1 MVQLNGSNLMKI
13 KKLKKTIFLFL
24 ISLNCFA
31 DAEGLRQYL
40 GGIINRHPNLAEQN
54 LNKSSQEDILKSKKE
69 KLWPEINLRAASVKG
84 YSTLNKD
91 AEYSEVTLSLQ
102 QPLYAPSQ
110 GADIDVEEQ
119 EILYQKFLTATTID
133 DIAYTTIELM
143 LDVYQKNDHT
153 NILEESMK
161 TTSKNLSATKKRKQ
175 LGELTQSEIDLSD
188 AQYLS
193 QKTLLNIR
201 QNEKFQSRQNLEQ
214 FTGAQENISNYK
226 DIIFSLLKEAKNIK
240 NLEKSAKINQAKLNV
255 NKNIKMYDATK
266 SKHLPSLSLI
276 ARHGYND
283 RYRNSI
289 GVEEETVLGL
299 SLNIPIYNGGSIST
313 ASTAQ
318 YKKVLASRVKL
329 KQTKNNVQNEQKVLL
344 AQIDSLN
351 QSIFLTKQTIKSLT
365 KALKGI
371 KKKQRTGD
379 SSKLEVYNQEA
390 KIIEF
395 KHRRINL
402 LYQLKQVQL
411 RLLYLGGGL
420 YARLTNAKK

>member
-1 MVQLNGSNLMKI
+1 
-13 KKLKKTIFLFL
+13 
-24 ISLNCFA
+24 
-31 DAEGLRQYL
+31 
-40 GGIINRHPNLAEQN
+40 
-54 LNKSSQEDILKSKKE
+54 
-69 KLWPEINLRAASVKG
+69 
-84 YSTLNKD
+84 
-91 AEYSEVTLSLQ
+91 
-102 QPLYAPSQ
+102 
-110 GADIDVEEQ
+110 
-119 EILYQKFLTATTID
+119 
-133 DIAYTTIELM
+133 
-143 LDVYQKNDHT
+143 
-153 NILEESMK
+153 
-161 TTSKNLSATKKRKQ
+161 
-175 LGELTQSEIDLSD
+175 
-188 AQYLS
+188 
-193 QKTLLNIR
+193 
-201 QNEKFQSRQNLEQ
+201 
-214 FTGAQENISNYK
+214 NYK

-240 NLEKSAKINQAKLNV
+240 NIEKSAKINQAKLNV